1 LVKYTAFLTNA
12 VIPGTSRERYDIVLQ
27 RSSLEEMWRP
37 GKPMSQSYESAPN
50 QWMGLSFFVLDR
62 GGQRILG
69 HTGSQAG
76 FRSFFYFN
84 PANRLA
90 VIAAFNTTNRSAPA
104 AAAQRHM
111 QEAALDLLR
120 QPDGR

>member
-1 LVKYTAFLTNA
+1 AFLTNA
-12 VIPGTSRERYDIVLQ
+12 VIPGMSAERYGVVLK

-62 GGQRILG
+62 DGTKLLG

-84 PANRLA
+84 PANGAA
-90 VIAAFNTTNRSAPA
+90 VIAAFNTTNYANPA
-104 AAAQRHM
+104 NAAFRRM
-111 QEAALDLLR
+111 QDGALNLLR
-120 QPDGR
+120 